1 MAETKPLTPSPFGP
15 KGYVSPE
22 ESARIRSNR
31 ANAFAES
38 ILSAIRGGVKAVTTD
53 LPGFVMDIADKIAG
67 DAKTIGEKDR
77 SEKMFSAVTGTSKKN
92 EQAELVG
99 SFVNPITAVKSI
111 ILPAALIRSAKELRE
126 ATRAIDAGVDIA
138 EVEYATKIFK
148 LPDNIDDGKLRSIL
162 DPRNSYAKDT
172 SPGTRALEDA
182 LHFPELYA
190 AMPRIARTKVEFDPT
205 VSGAY
210 MTPWENNKITIG
222 DIGNVNP
229 ADVLAHE
236 TQHVVQ
242 SIFNLNSGSSSEAF
256 VRDPQRLSTLQGIL
270 NDMYTEATIAGS
282 FDIGAQIIPMDKMLR
297 QMAKK
302 ADINYI
308 RTAGETEARAVE
320 LIRGEPAGQFRSAL
334 SYYKQA
340 LPDGDL
346 TKLIKDPRMAEQV
359 DAGVDWEKFVSTLID
374 LQKKIEIEKSR

>member
-1 MAETKPLTPSPFGP
+1 
-15 KGYVSPE
+15 
-22 ESARIRSNR
+22 
-31 ANAFAES
+31 
-38 ILSAIRGGVKAVTTD
+38 
-53 LPGFVMDIADKIAG
+53 
-67 DAKTIGEKDR
+67 
-77 SEKMFSAVTGTSKKN
+77 
-92 EQAELVG
+92 
-99 SFVNPITAVKSI
+99 
-111 ILPAALIRSAKELRE
+111 
-126 ATRAIDAGVDIA
+126 
-138 EVEYATKIFK
+138 
-148 LPDNIDDGKLRSIL
+148 
-162 DPRNSYAKDT
+162 
-172 SPGTRALEDA
+172 
-182 LHFPELYA
+182 
-190 AMPRIARTKVEFDPT
+190 
-205 VSGAY
+205 